1 MKISIIISSYR
12 ETKAQLLET
21 LFSIDTQKR
30 ISFDDV
36 EVIVVND
43 CGTPLYEDKITTN
56 FEHLQ
61 NIKVTYLHNTKNGG
75 PLSAR
80 EYGFKNSTG
89 GYVQFI
95 DAEDSLIYSFYLETV
110 FSIIADTHPDLIIAP
125 HIWETKINTEI
136 KTMIQGAGFLG
147 FHGKVFKRELIE
159 EIIPEGALKKERA

>member
-1 MKISIIISSYR
+1 MKISIIIPSYR
-12 ETKAQLLET
+12 ETKEQLLET

-30 ISFDDV
+30 VDFNDV

-43 CGTPLYEDKITTN
+43 CGVPIYEDKTTTK

-80 EYGFKNSTG
+80 EYGFKHSIG
-89 GYVQFI
+89 DYVQFI

-110 FSIIADTHPDLIIAP
+110 FSIISDKHPDLIMAP
-125 HIWETKINTEI
+125 HI
-136 KTMIQGAGFLG
+136 
-147 FHGKVFKRELIE
+147 
-159 EIIPEGALKKERA
+159 